1 MNHDTISFQAKAIV
15 ELLKRFKWNYVSF
28 VHSDSEYGSTGYEM
42 VKSVVK
48 EGNENVCL
56 ADPITIYNNQFDDED
71 YKRVVETLIGKKNRT
86 KSNNNEK
93 SLLRPRVVI
102 GRYIS
107 KHIIPNSFGNTSILL
122 MNLQSLSTF
131 LNYSMS
137 RRSWATFGTQK
148 NEKLS
153 QTCFLR
159 GVSFFWLP

>member
-1 MNHDTISFQAKAIV
+1 MTFQAKAIV

-107 KHIIPNSFGNTSILL
+107 YLIALVISSILL

-137 RRSWATFGTQK
+137 RRSWTTYGTQK

-153 QTCFLR
+153 QTCLLR
-159 GVSFFWLP
+159 RFMG

>member
-1 MNHDTISFQAKAIV
+1 MFFFTKQAKAIV

-86 KSNNNEK
+86 KTNNNDK

-102 GRYIS
+102 GNRIYYDFLVS
-107 KHIIPNSFGNTSILL
+107 NS
-122 MNLQSLSTF
+122 Q
-131 LNYSMS
+131 
-137 RRSWATFGTQK
+137 
-148 NEKLS
+148 
-153 QTCFLR
+153 
-159 GVSFFWLP
+159 

>member
-1 MNHDTISFQAKAIV
+1 MLDFSCSVISVSMIVGTGITKIRKLGSLTHDTISFQAKAIV

-107 KHIIPNSFGNTSILL
+107 YLIVVF
-122 MNLQSLSTF
+122 F
-131 LNYSMS
+131 L
-137 RRSWATFGTQK
+137 
-148 NEKLS
+148 
-153 QTCFLR
+153 
-159 GVSFFWLP
+159 